1 MKMTGILSNNGKEW
15 VVSYS
20 DFRVRVVPLYHKD
33 VEKIDIMFQPTHT
46 QEVDFE
52 IVDEFSHEHL
62 FYNVSWG
69 EGQPCAK
76 LITNVLK

>member
-1 MKMTGILSNNGKEW
+1 MKMMGILSNNGKEW

-20 DFRVRVVPLYHKD
+20 DFMERVIPLYHKD

-62 FYNVSWG
+62 FYNVGWG
-69 EGQPCAK
+69 EGPPCAK

>member
-1 MKMTGILSNNGKEW
+1 MKMIGILSNNGKEW

-33 VEKIDIMFQPTHT
+33 VEKIGIMFQPTHT

-62 FYNVSWG
+62 FYNVGWG
-69 EGQPCAK
+69 EGPPCAK